1 MINLDRESKIYVAG
15 HRGMVGSTILRLL
28 EGEGYENIITATS
41 KEVNLRDSYKVEEFF
56 EKNEPEYIFLAAAK
70 VGGIRA
76 NSKYP
81 ANFIY
86 DNLMIQNNII
96 HNSYQFKVKKLL
108 FLGSSC
114 IYPKECP
121 QPMKE
126 EYLMTGP
133 LEPTNEA
140 YAIAKIAGLK
150 MAQYYYQQYGLQTI
164 CPMPCNLYG
173 ANDSFDPENSHVLSA
188 LVKKFVDAV
197 DEDRKEITLWGTGIA
212 RREFLHVE
220 DAAKACLYLMK
231 TWNFPE
237 IINVGSGEDI
247 SIKDLSKQIAQKVGY
262 NGKIKW
268 DTSMPDGMLKKCLDI
283 SKIKSLGF
291 QPSISLDKGIDLQ
304 IKGYRC
310 LKNRDI

>member
-1 MINLDRESKIYVAG
+1 
-15 HRGMVGSTILRLL
+15 MVGSTILRLL
-28 EGEGYENIITATS
+28 ESEGYRNIVTATS
-41 KEVNLRDSYKVEEFF
+41 KEVDLRDSHQVKHFF
-56 EKNEPEYIFLAAAK
+56 EENTPEYIFLAAAK
-70 VGGIRA
+70 VGGIQA

-81 ANFIY
+81 ANFLY

-114 IYPKECP
+114 IYPRECP

-126 EYLMTGP
+126 EYLMTGL

-173 ANDSFDPENSHVLSA
+173 LNDSFDPENSHVLSA
-188 LVKKFVDAV
+188 LVKKFIDAV
-197 DEDRKEITLWGTGIA
+197 DEDKKEIVLWGTGAA

-220 DAAKACLYLMK
+220 DAAKVCLYLMK
-231 TWNFPE
+231 TWNSPE

-247 SIKDLSKQIAQKVGY
+247 SIKDLAKQIAQKADY

-268 DTSMPDGMLKKCLDI
+268 DTTMPDGMLRKCLDI

-291 QPSISLDKGIDLQ
+291 RPSISLDKGIDLQ
-304 IKGYRC
+304 IKEYRG
-310 LKNRDI
+310 LKTKIESTHRGSRSQ